1 MPLPA
6 LTDPLDIKRAAH
18 LLHRASFGATLDDI
32 KAFAL
37 LTPATA
43 VAKLFQSD
51 LPDPELPLDSKT
63 NNDWLLTGVTEANSG
78 DGDLQ
83 EFFKGWL
90 IAQMLSQGIPS
101 DQSLSYS
108 TREKVVF
115 FIHTILTTIQ
125 SKVDSSR
132 ALYFQNQLYRL
143 FAFDKSETAKVNFKE
158 LTKKVSVD
166 NAMLHLLDGNLNVN
180 GSPNENYARE
190 LHELYTIGRGL
201 EGSLPEVTDPGDYFV
216 YREQDIQAAA
226 KVLSGWDI
234 VNFGA
239 GGIGK
244 IPDPSLPGYS
254 PDPNIPVDSDTGLP
268 RAKVRGTPGNA
279 SGHDNTSKQFS
290 DRFDNKIIAPD
301 PILVSGS
308 NATELSALKEID
320 DLIELIYSKPE
331 TAKNICRRI
340 YRFYVYHD
348 ITPEIDGTIIT
359 EMAATFQANG
369 FKIQSVLEELFKSQ
383 HFYDAAAGVN
393 DDNFGGIIKS
403 PLDLMIGTFRFFGI
417 ELPSFKLDA
426 KSFYEKTDDL
436 IAELSLMGMHFYEP
450 FDVAG
455 YDAYHQYPI
464 YHRSWIS
471 TNYLTRRYE
480 LIKKLTV
487 DNLMTEG
494 ALKIDLVDFV
504 KTKIPNATAVNARS
518 LIIYLAQY
526 LLPLSDNL
534 TYDSATDDNSGL
546 TAERMN
552 YFLTAFLKSP
562 QIDADPEE
570 RWAFRWGNQQDN
582 EVIVNQLQSLF
593 NAMMQ
598 SPEYQLY

>member
-1 MPLPA
+1 MPLPE
-6 LTDPLDIKRAAH
+6 LTGPLGIKRATH
-18 LLHRASFGATLDDI
+18 LLHRATFGATKSEID
-32 KAFAL
+32 AFSS
-37 LTPATA
+37 LTPAAAIT
-43 VAKLFQSD
+43 KLFQAN
-51 LPDPELPLDSKT
+51 LPAPKLPIDSKT
-63 NNDWLLTGVTEANSG
+63 NSDWLINGATAANSG

-83 EFFKGWL
+83 EFFKGWF
-90 IAQMLSQGIPS
+90 IAQMLSQNVTT
-101 DQSLSYS
+101 DQSLAYS

-115 FIHTILTTIQ
+115 LIHTILTTIQ
-125 SKVDSSR
+125 TKVDSSR

-143 FAFDKSETAKVNFKE
+143 FAFDKSAQPQFNFKN

-166 NAMLHLLDGNLNVN
+166 NAMLKLLDGNLNVN

-201 EGSLPEVTDPGDYFV
+201 EGSNPVVSDPGDYYV
-216 YREQDIQAAA
+216 YREQDVQAAA

-234 VNFGA
+234 LNLGV
-239 GGIGK
+239 GGVGK
-244 IPDPSLPGYS
+244 IPDVNTPGYI
-254 PDPNIPVDSDTGLP
+254 PDPNIPVDPDTNLP
-268 RAKVRGTPGNA
+268 RGKVRGSAGNA
-279 SGHDNTSKQFS
+279 SGHDNSSKQFS
-290 DRFDNKIIAPD
+290 DRFDNKIISPD
-301 PILVSGS
+301 ATLTSGN
-308 NATELSALKEID
+308 NATEASALKEID
-320 DLIELIYSKPE
+320 DLIELIYSKEE
-331 TAKNICRRI
+331 TARNICRRI

-348 ITPEIDGTIIT
+348 VTAAIETNIISG
-359 EMAATFQANG
+359 MAETFKASG
-369 FKIQSVLEELFKSQ
+369 FKLQPVLEDLFKSQ
-383 HFYDAAAGVN
+383 HFYDAASGVD

-403 PLDLMIGTFRFFGI
+403 PLDIMMGTFRFFKV
-417 ELPSFKLDA
+417 ELPDYTTSA
-426 KSFYEKTDDL
+426 TSFYEKTNDL
-436 IAELSLMGMHFYEP
+436 ISQLTLMGMHFYEP

-480 LIKKLTV
+480 FIKKLTV
-487 DNLMTEG
+487 DNLPMPG

-504 KTKIPNATAVNARS
+504 RTNINNATASNAKA
-518 LIIYLAQY
+518 LIIELAQY

-534 TYDSATDDNSGL
+534 TYDTAADDTAGL

-562 QIDADPEE
+562 QIDADPEGS
-570 RWAFRWGNQQDN
+570 WNHRWGNQVDN